1 MPLLLI
7 VGGSSAIGVAIALYI
22 LRKYNPHN

>member
-22 LRKYNPHN
+22 IRKYNPHN

>member
-1 MPLLLI
+1 MPLLFI
-7 VGGSSAIGVAIALYI
+7 VLASSSVGVAIALYI